1 MSFSNG
7 IPEAKRKTMHAPSS
21 SLAAARQSVPAEP
34 VAAQRR
40 TGFWKRQLRQWHW
53 ISSALCLAFV
63 TLFAITGITL
73 NHAGTLEAE
82 GASAVA
88 EYDLPQ
94 DLTDR
99 LARLEG
105 EVMIPGDLAS
115 RIHAQTGVDVSGV
128 PGRAEYGEIAFDL
141 ARPGRDANLV
151 IALGER
157 RAYHEEIDRGA
168 IAMLN
173 DLHKGRNAGP
183 AWSLLIDLAAAC
195 FIVFG
200 LTGFGLLWL
209 QARSRPS
216 TWPLTSF
223 GLVLPLIAYILFVHI

>member
-1 MSFSNG
+1 
-7 IPEAKRKTMHAPSS
+7 MHS
-21 SLAAARQSVPAEP
+21 QSTLLSAVRHPIPAEF
-34 VAAQRR
+34 AATQPRG
-40 TGFWKRQLRQWHW
+40 GFWKRQLRQWHW

-73 NHAGTLEAE
+73 NHAGTFEAE
-82 GASAVA
+82 GTSAVA

-105 EVMIPGDLAS
+105 EVMLPGDLAS

-151 IALGER
+151 IALDEG
-157 RAYHEEIDRGA
+157 RAYHEEVDRGA

-200 LTGFGLLWL
+200 LSGFGLLWI

-223 GLVLPLIAYILFVHI
+223 GLVLPLIAFILFVHI